1 MDINT
6 MDAHAKGRA
15 ERQPVGQILDG
26 LRVLVGALASASRS
40 SERKLGISGAQLFVL
55 QKLAEGGELSV
66 NELAERT
73 HTHQSTVSTVVS
85 KLVTKGL
92 VRRRRS
98 EEDARVQLLTLS
110 ANGRQKLQRRTETIQ
125 DRLIRSIES
134 LSATDRRELSR
145 LLSSVIHAAGLD
157 SAKPALFFESNT
169 KSTRRKEAV

>member
-6 MDAHAKGRA
+6 MDAHAKRGA
-15 ERQPVGQILDG
+15 AKQPVAEILDG
-26 LRVLVGALASASRS
+26 LRVLVGALASASRN
-40 SERKLGISGAQLFVL
+40 SERKHGMSGAQLFVL

-98 EEDARVQLLTLS
+98 DSDARVQLLTLS
-110 ANGRQKLQRRTETIQ
+110 ATGRQKLQRKTDTIQ

-134 LSATDRRELSR
+134 LPAAERRELSR
-145 LLSSVIHAAGLD
+145 LLTTVIHEAGLD
-157 SAKPALFFESNT
+157 TSHPALFFESSRPA
-169 KSTRRKEAV
+169 KRKEAA